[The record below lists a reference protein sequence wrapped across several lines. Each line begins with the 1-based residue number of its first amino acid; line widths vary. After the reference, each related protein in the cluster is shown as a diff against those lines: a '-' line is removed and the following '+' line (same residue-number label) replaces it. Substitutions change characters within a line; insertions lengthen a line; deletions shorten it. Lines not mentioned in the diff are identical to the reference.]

1 MHKAVVWKTR
11 KVSLGGIVIM
21 LLVALSGCV
30 AGSGNKNDVADQGYV
45 SGDGTL
51 TTWSQSERGE
61 IISLSGTDFAGE
73 SVDTSEFAGQILVIN
88 TWYAA
93 CPPCRAEAPMLAEV
107 SKERAA
113 DGVQFIGIN
122 TVDEAGSALAFE
134 EKHEITYPSIADGKS
149 QTISKL
155 QGIVPVKAV
164 PTTLVLDKEH
174 RVAARVLGQV
184 DATTLNGL
192 IDDVLAD
199 TTETTETT

>member
-1 MHKAVVWKTR
+1 M
-11 KVSLGGIVIM
+11 SLGGIIIM
-21 LLVALSGCV
+21 MLIALSGCV
-30 AGSGNKNDVADQGYV
+30 AGSGNENDVADQGYV

-51 TTWSQSERGE
+51 TTWSKSERGDS
-61 IISLSGTDFAGE
+61 IALTGTDFAGE
-73 SVDTSEFAGQILVIN
+73 NVDTTEFSGQILVIN

-93 CPPCRAEAPMLAEV
+93 CPPCRAEAPVLAEV

-134 EKHEITYPSIADGKS
+134 EKHQITYPSIADGKS

-155 QGIVPVKAV
+155 QGIVPVRAV

-174 RVAARVLGQV
+174 RVVARILGQI

-192 IDDVLAD
+192 IDDVLAEN
-199 TTETTETT
+199 TETS